1 MMISLLANDPRQY
14 FAILIVVI
22 ISIILHELAHG
33 WVAVKLGDPTPI
45 ESGHLN
51 TLNPLVH
58 MGVFS
63 LILLAVV
70 GIAFGAMP
78 INPSRLRGRYAESL
92 VAVAGP
98 AMNLLL
104 AIVGTVGLGLWI
116 RMGGVDPQSPVQ
128 DNARLLLQTFGIF
141 NFALMLFNL
150 LPVPPLD
157 GSRILANLFPAYRNL
172 LNSQMAQGFM
182 IAIFFA
188 LFLGGAQFIFSASY
202 AMWSGMIGWV
212 ADIGH

>member
-1 MMISLLANDPRQY
+1 MISLLANDPRQY
-14 FAILIVVI
+14 VAILIVVV

-33 WVAVKLGDPTPI
+33 WVAVMLGDDTPI
-45 ESGHLN
+45 ESGHLH

-58 MGVFS
+58 MGAFS

-78 INPSRLRGRYAESL
+78 INPSRLRGRYSEAL
-92 VAVAGP
+92 VALAGP
-98 AMNLLL
+98 AMNFLL
-104 AIVGTVGLGLWI
+104 AIIGTVAMGLWI
-116 RMGGVDPQSPVQ
+116 RVGETNADSPVQ
-128 DNARLLLQTFGIF
+128 ENARLLLQLFGIY

-150 LPVPPLD
+150 LPIPPLD
-157 GSRILANLFPAYRNL
+157 GSRILANLVPAYRNL

-188 LFLGGAQFIFSASY
+188 LFLGGAQFIFTTSY
-202 AMWSGMIGWV
+202 TIWTSLMNFVITSGR
-212 ADIGH
+212 

>member
-1 MMISLLANDPRQY
+1 MISLLANDPRQY

-33 WVAVKLGDPTPI
+33 WVAVKLGDETPI
-45 ESGHLN
+45 ETGHLN

-104 AIVGTVGLGLWI
+104 AVVGTVALGLWI
-116 RMGGVDPQSPVQ
+116 RMGEPDHQSTVQ
-128 DNARLLLQTFGIF
+128 ENARLLLQTFGIF

-150 LPVPPLD
+150 IPVPPLD
-157 GSRILANLFPAYRNL
+157 GSRILANLFPPYRNL
-172 LNSQMAQGFM
+172 LDSQMAQGFM

-202 AMWSGMIGWV
+202 AMWNGTLRWV
-212 ADIGH
+212 VGGGL